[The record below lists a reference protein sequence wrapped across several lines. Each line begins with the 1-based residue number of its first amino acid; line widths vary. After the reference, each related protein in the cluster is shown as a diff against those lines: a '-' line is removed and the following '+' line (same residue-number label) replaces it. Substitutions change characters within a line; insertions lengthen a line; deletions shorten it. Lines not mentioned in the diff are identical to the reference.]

1 MNLDFF
7 SDNSSLYFF
16 SALLQA
22 NAAIFS
28 IMAIFLVFRLE
39 AHESAKS
46 YIKLTMAQLTPR
58 LIGLDWLAL
67 LDKNDIVEI
76 ERRVKDEEKN
86 CPGCDKGILALKKS
100 FLEHTYK
107 IDKIKRNSI
116 IPAIVLAVVIVSFAA
131 GIFLSAFLHALP
143 TAIEF
148 IVLSCALIAQ
158 IIVLGIILWA
168 VRTFIS
174 L

>member
-7 SDNSSLYFF
+7 SENSSLYFF

-22 NAAIFS
+22 DAAIFS

-46 YIKLTMAQLTPR
+46 SIKLTMAQLTPK
-58 LIGLDWLAL
+58 LIPLAWLAL

-76 ERRVKDEEKN
+76 ERRVKDEEEN
-86 CPGCDKGILALKKS
+86 CSGCDKGILALKKS
-100 FLEHTYK
+100 FVEHSKK
-107 IDKIKRNSI
+107 IDKIKNTSI
-116 IPAIVLAVVIVSFAA
+116 IPAIVLAVVIVLFAA
-131 GIFLSAFLHALP
+131 GIFFSAYLHALP

-148 IVLSCALIAQ
+148 IVLLFALIAQ
-158 IIVLGIILWA
+158 IIVLAVIVWA
-168 VRTFIS
+168 VRTFVS